1 MCSETNVTIS
11 FRFGELTTKLRP
23 SFIRMRKHCFVCVT
37 NIRILPY
44 LSCLKWP
51 RQPYIPPLPN
61 VRMVLSKKL
70 RLSSM
75 MLHDLMSS
83 SGISTL
89 PMGRQI
95 LRLFPS
101 TIKRKGM
108 KSAGLIRMTND
119 RISNAKIEERKALTT
134 IDTNSALAITVTTM
148 ISGLIGNAE
157 VIFIALAFIS
167 SSRIL
172 LLRQSA

>member
-11 FRFGELTTKLRP
+11 SRFGELTTKLRP

-37 NIRILPY
+37 NIRVLPY

-89 PMGRQI
+89 PMGRQM
-95 LRLFPS
+95 LRLSSS
-101 TIKRKGM
+101 TIMRKGM
-108 KSAGLIRMTND
+108 KSAGLISMTND
-119 RISNAKIEERKALTT
+119 RISNTKIEERKALIT
-134 IDTNSALAITVTTM
+134 IDINSTLTSTVTT
-148 ISGLIGNAE
+148 IITELIGNAE
-157 VIFIALAFIS
+157 VILCSLSFIS
-167 SSRIL
+167 SNRTL
-172 LLRQSA
+172 P

>member
-1 MCSETNVTIS
+1 
-11 FRFGELTTKLRP
+11 
-23 SFIRMRKHCFVCVT
+23 
-37 NIRILPY
+37 
-44 LSCLKWP
+44 
-51 RQPYIPPLPN
+51 
-61 VRMVLSKKL
+61 
-70 RLSSM
+70 
-75 MLHDLMSS
+75 
-83 SGISTL
+83 
-89 PMGRQI
+89 
-95 LRLFPS
+95 
-101 TIKRKGM
+101 M

-134 IDTNSALAITVTTM
+134 INTNSALAITVTTM